1 MIRKILHAVRRE
13 SAPQIVYDRYQTADD
28 ILGTKFTPWEIIFPK
43 GLKLLY
49 LPYSEVQ
56 WAYIRTQAHR
66 VTLGCCAG
74 DIEEHWV
81 VLVGR
86 DGNVT
91 SVPFDRLSHAQAAIK
106 LIQNAAAH
114 IAIGYTEDNKACFGS
129 AV

>member
-13 SAPQIVYDRYQTADD
+13 NAPQIVYDRYMTADD
-28 ILGTKFTPWEIIFPK
+28 VLGTKVSPWEIIFPQ

-49 LPYSEVQ
+49 LPFSEIQ

-74 DIEEHWV
+74 DLEEHWI

-86 DGNVT
+86 DGNAT
-91 SVPFDRLSHAQAAIK
+91 SVPFDRLSHAEAAMN
-106 LIQNAAAH
+106 LIREAAPH
-114 IAIGYTEDNKACFGS
+114 IVIGYTAENRARFES